1 MDLLTDPPANP
12 DISKGYLDLLK
23 DVPDT
28 NASAAQEHRRHPDG
42 SGLRDSGRCSTT
54 TPRRSR
60 RKLMSAFQ
68 LPNDWL
74 NIPSGGIALDVGSG
88 PGSVTAT
95 LGRAAGPDGLALG
108 LDISEPMLARAVSA
122 QAGPN
127 VGFLRADAQQLPLRD
142 ETVDAAVSLAVLQ
155 LIPNPAATLA
165 EMARV
170 LRPGGRMAV
179 LVPTAGTRR
188 IAVAPGFPTVESTS
202 STKTNSA
209 TSSRTSDLSACAR
222 RASAA
227 SNGCAASDRDAVDS
241 TREHRRDRPRCT
253 CHRRRSDRHCVPLL
267 PGIAAGVRGDPG
279 LGRRRAQRHGVG
291 DARQW

>member
-28 NASAAQEHRRHPDG
+28 NAAPPKNTGAIQTFWA
-42 SGLRDSGRCSTT
+42 SGLGSMFYDNTEAIA
-54 TPRRSR
+54 
-60 RKLMSAFQ
+60 RKIMSAFQ
-68 LPNDWL
+68 LPKDWL

-142 ETVDAAVSLAVLQ
+142 ETVDAAVSISVLQ

-165 EMARV
+165 EMVRV

-179 LVPTAGTRR
+179 LVPTLGRA
-188 IAVAPGFPTVESTS
+188 S
-202 STKTNSA
+202 SLLRLLPNGGVHIFDEDELGDILE
-209 TSSRTSDLSACAR
+209 DLGLVGVRSKSIGSIQWVRAR
-222 RASAA
+222 R
-227 SNGCAASDRDAVDS
+227 
-241 TREHRRDRPRCT
+241 
-253 CHRRRSDRHCVPLL
+253 L
-267 PGIAAGVRGDPG
+267 
-279 LGRRRAQRHGVG
+279 
-291 DARQW
+291 